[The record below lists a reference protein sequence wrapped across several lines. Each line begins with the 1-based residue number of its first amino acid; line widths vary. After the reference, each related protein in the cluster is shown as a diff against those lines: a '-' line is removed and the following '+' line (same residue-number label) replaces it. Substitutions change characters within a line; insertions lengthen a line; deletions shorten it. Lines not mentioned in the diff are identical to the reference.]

1 MNDTVVPTTSECH
14 KFIWPVRIYYE
25 DTDVGG
31 VVYYANY
38 LKFMERARTEWLRQ
52 LGIDQTQ
59 LKQQENL
66 IFVVRQL
73 TINYLKPALFDDL
86 LHVTISL
93 TQLGKVSLTIT
104 QKILR
109 QSVPLCTATCKI
121 ACVDA
126 LTLRP
131 QPFPPDILKEFLTV
145 KT

>member
-1 MNDTVVPTTSECH
+1 MNNTVVQTSECH
-14 KFIWPVRIYYE
+14 EFIWPVRIYYE

-59 LKQQENL
+59 LKQQEKL

-86 LHVTISL
+86 LQVTISL

-104 QKILR
+104 QKISR
-109 QSVPLCTATCKI
+109 QTVVLCTATSKI

-126 LTLRP
+126 LNLRP
-131 QPFPPDILKEFLTV
+131 QPFPPNLLKEFLTV
-145 KT
+145 KN

>member
-1 MNDTVVPTTSECH
+1 MNNTVVQTSECH
-14 KFIWPVRIYYE
+14 EFIWPVRIYYE

-59 LKQQENL
+59 LKQQEKL

-109 QSVPLCTATCKI
+109 QTAVLCTATCKI

-126 LTLRP
+126 LNLRP

-145 KT
+145 KN